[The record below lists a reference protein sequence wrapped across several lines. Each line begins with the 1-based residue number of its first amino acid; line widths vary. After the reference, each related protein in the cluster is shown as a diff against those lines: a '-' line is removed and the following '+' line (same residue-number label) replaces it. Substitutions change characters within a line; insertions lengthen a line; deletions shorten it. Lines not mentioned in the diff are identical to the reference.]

1 MQVEKSVARDRGG
14 IYLWDAKPPKGGST
28 FRAYLDNA
36 PATFLFHPFTTILPK
51 HFQIQ
56 PLGARVGA
64 AFKQRPKGIA
74 MKKILTIL
82 LWLLVTAAV
91 LVPIVLKYSDDP
103 VAGLMEFSESFPGH
117 VFIEKDSQG
126 EVVRVDLD
134 HTRITDAGMV
144 HLKGMPNLQKL
155 SLSYTDIT
163 DLGLTHIKGL
173 NNLQSL
179 NLSNTQITDKG
190 LNNIKGLKNLR
201 RLNLARTRV
210 TDAGMVHLE
219 GMTNL
224 QTLSLTYTDID
235 DLGLTHIKELKNLK
249 TLRLDKWTLFSE
261 TSIADLKK
269 ALPNC
274 EIDH

>member
-1 MQVEKSVARDRGG
+1 MLRETAAVSIYGTQSPQGG
-14 IYLWDAKPPKGGST
+14 AT

-36 PATFLFHPFTTILPK
+36 PATFLFYPFTPILPK
-51 HFQIQ
+51 HLQVI
-56 PLGARVGA
+56 PLRARMGAM
-64 AFKQRPKGIA
+64 FKKLPEGIA
-74 MKKILTIL
+74 MKKILTVL

-117 VFIEKDSQG
+117 VFIEKDTQG

-144 HLKGMPNLQKL
+144 HLKGMPNLQTL

-201 RLNLARTRV
+201 RLNLTRTRV